1 MASRITREGERNIR
15 ANDFL
20 QEDKADFAANT
31 FATAQITAL
40 DAEIANTGNFYEE
53 QISNDGGARQNYN
66 IAAQAEVALK
76 QAMDDIVDFAETM
89 ADEIEGIEEKFRRPR
104 SGGKRGRIARARAFA
119 ADALQYKDIFIER
132 GLDANFITAL
142 NAKADALEQ
151 SLANAV
157 SETGARIG
165 ATESKMQSHK
175 KANKIITALD
185 PIVRKRYRDNPA
197 KLAAWNFASHVQR
210 DDQPKAK
217 PENT

>member
-15 ANDFL
+15 SNDFL
-20 QEDKADFAANT
+20 QEDKADFAANA

-40 DAEIANTGNFYEE
+40 AAEIANTGNFYEE

-66 IAAQAEVALK
+66 IAAQAEAVLK

-104 SGGKRGRIARARAFA
+104 SGGKRGRLARARAFA
-119 ADALQYKDIFIER
+119 ADAVQYEAIFTKR
-132 GLDANFITAL
+132 GLDANFIADLT
-142 NAKADALEQ
+142 AKADALEQ
-151 SLANAV
+151 ALASAV
-157 SETGARIG
+157 SETGARVG

-175 KANKIITALD
+175 KANKIIASLD
-185 PIVRKRYRDNPA
+185 PIVRKHYRDNPA

-210 DDQPKAK
+210 DDKPKPK
-217 PENT
+217 PTA